1 MMTADEFVAVNFRL
15 WKKRPRTL
23 FNHLLLGMAI
33 LLLSVG
39 VYRDVTRF
47 KQVTEWGSVVF
58 LLVAILY
65 AGVRMAIVR
74 YELRRG
80 YTKNTGLHQPITFT
94 FGADTLSGNSAS
106 GHFEARWN
114 TIRRAVWV
122 KPNWLLLYPTEAA
135 CYYVDLRRVQT
146 PDAPE
151 QLLALVR
158 EAEIAVREV

>member
-1 MMTADEFVAVNFRL
+1 MMTADEFVAVNFQL

-65 AGVRMAIVR
+65 AGVRMAVVR

-94 FGADTLSGNSAS
+94 L
-106 GHFEARWN
+106 AR
-114 TIRRAVWV
+114 TH
-122 KPNWLLLYPTEAA
+122 
-135 CYYVDLRRVQT
+135 
-146 PDAPE
+146 
-151 QLLALVR
+151 
-158 EAEIAVREV
+158 